1 MSIEPSRT
9 AVLGL
14 HWVVNVIKP
23 EGFFAD
29 MLSGP
34 VAASGVVGRAARFH
48 RAAQEAGV
56 PIVYT
61 RFTVPEDEGA
71 LVRNTGLIAAVAEA
85 QDAFRPDAPGTEII
99 PEMPARTGAD
109 RVVDNQKVSG
119 IAGNDLAQW
128 LDRNGID
135 TLLLTGVATN
145 LTVEQTAR
153 QATDLGYF
161 VYVVKDCVTAADE
174 AAHQAAL
181 ANLEIGTMG
190 TLTADQALEALR
202 A

>member
-1 MSIEPSRT
+1 MRIEPPRT

-14 HWVVNVIKP
+14 HWVINVIKP
-23 EGFFAD
+23 EGFFGD

-34 VAASGVVGRAARFH
+34 VAASGVVDRAARFH
-48 RAAQEAGV
+48 RAVQETGV

-71 LVRNTGLIAAVAEA
+71 LIRNTGLIAAVAEA
-85 QDAFRPDAPGTEII
+85 QDAFRPEAPGTEII
-99 PEMPARTGAD
+99 PEMPPRTGAD

-135 TLLLTGVATN
+135 TLLLTGGATN

-153 QATDLGYF
+153 HATDLGYF
-161 VYVVKDCVTAADE
+161 VYVVEDCVTAADE
-174 AAHQAAL
+174 PTHRAAL
-181 ANLEIGTMG
+181 ANLQIGTMG
-190 TLTADQALEALR
+190 TLTADQAVEALHS
-202 A
+202 